1 MDNSVAVAFEPTRLS
16 ALLADYAEFLKLR
29 VNSLVVLTSWC
40 SAYLAMGHFS
50 LLSLV
55 HVTVGIGSVAPGTA
69 ALNEVLERNSDRK
82 MLRTAR
88 RPLVTGR
95 ISLSSAVSVGVGLV
109 IGGVLYLAFRANIL
123 TGALALLTSIVYL
136 FVYTPWKTYGP
147 ACTAVAAVPGA
158 MPVVLGWTSAGGA
171 LDSRVLLLF
180 SILYLWQFPHF
191 HAIALLYREDYR
203 RAGIR
208 MLAVVDGSG
217 HRIATQ
223 ILCCSL
229 LLVAV
234 STIPYALHL
243 TGVVYV
249 VFAVILGI
257 WLCSHAIRLCGA
269 LYGSNAANPALSRAL
284 LRATI
289 IYLPLVLGT
298 LVASRLHWY
307 VNC

>member
-1 MDNSVAVAFEPTRLS
+1 
-16 ALLADYAEFLKLR
+16 
-29 VNSLVVLTSWC
+29 
-40 SAYLAMGHFS
+40 MGHFS

-55 HVTVGIGSVAPGTA
+55 HVTVGIGSVAAGTA

-147 ACTAVAAVPGA
+147 ACTAVGAVPGA

-249 VFAVILGI
+249 IFAVILGI
-257 WLCSHAIRLCGA
+257 WLCSHAIRLRGA
-269 LYGSNAANPALSRAL
+269 LYGANAANPALSRAL

-298 LVASRLHWY
+298 LVASRLYWY

>member
-1 MDNSVAVAFEPTRLS
+1 MDNTVAAALQPIPLSVVLT
-16 ALLADYAEFLKLR
+16 DYAELFKLR
-29 VNSLVVLTSWC
+29 VNSLVVLTSC
-40 SAYLAMGHFS
+40 CGAYLALGHFS
-50 LLSLV
+50 LASLV
-55 HVTVGIGSVAPGTA
+55 HTVVGIGSVAAGSA
-69 ALNEVLERNSDRK
+69 ALNEVLERDSDAK

-88 RPLVTGR
+88 RPLVTGHIPITSA
-95 ISLSSAVSVGVGLV
+95 ISAGVALV

-123 TGALALLTSIVYL
+123 TGALALLTSVVYL

-147 ACTAVAAVPGA
+147 ACTAVGAIPGA
-158 MPVVLGWTSAGGA
+158 MPVVLGWISAGGA
-171 LDSRVLLLF
+171 MDWRALLLF

-208 MLAVVDGSG
+208 MLGVVDGGG

-223 ILCCSL
+223 ILWRSL

-243 TGVVYV
+243 SGIVYV
-249 VFAVILGI
+249 VFAAILGI
-257 WLCSHAIRLCGA
+257 WLCSRAIQLCRA
-269 LYGSNAANPALSRAL
+269 LHGSNAANPALSRAL

-298 LVASRLHWY
+298 LASDRLHW
-307 VNC
+307 

>member
-29 VNSLVVLTSWC
+29 VNPLVVLTSWC

-191 HAIALLYREDYR
+191 HAICASLSGRLPASGYPN
-203 RAGIR
+203 AS
-208 MLAVVDGSG
+208 GSG
-217 HRIATQ
+217 WKRASHCDTD
-223 ILCCSL
+223 SL
-229 LLVAV
+229 LFSPL
-234 STIPYALHL
+234 SCRQHHSLCFTL